1 VKRIVVGISGATGA
15 IYGVRI
21 IEILAGLPDVETHV
35 VVTDAARQTIA
46 LELDRSAAEILALA
60 DHRYS
65 VRDVGAA
72 IASGSYRAHGMI
84 VAPCSMRSLSA
95 IAYSRSD
102 NLLTRAADVMLK
114 ERRPLVLLPRETPLH
129 LGHLRAMTQIVE
141 IGGIVMPPVPAFY
154 TRPQTVLDIVN
165 QTANRALDLLDIELP
180 SDLFPRWDGG
190 SRARPTT
197 GSEQP

>member
-1 VKRIVVGISGATGA
+1 MKRIVVGISGATGA

-165 QTANRALDLLDIELP
+165 QTVESCLGPAGHRAGE
-180 SDLFPRWDGG
+180 
-190 SRARPTT
+190 RPVSAL
-197 GSEQP
+197 GRRQSSAAHHRE

>member
-1 VKRIVVGISGATGA
+1 MKRIVIGISGATGA
-15 IYGVRI
+15 IYGVRL
-21 IEILAGLPDVETHV
+21 IEILAALPEVETHV
-35 VVTDAARQTIA
+35 VATDAARQTMAI
-46 LELDRSAAEILALA
+46 ELDRSAAEILALA

-95 IAYSRSD
+95 IAYSRND

-129 LGHLRAMTQIVE
+129 LGHLRAMAQIAE
-141 IGGIVMPPVPAFY
+141 IGGIIMPPVPAFY
-154 TRPQTVLDIVN
+154 TRPQTILDIVN
-165 QTANRALDLLDIELP
+165 QTANRALDLLGIELP
-180 SDLFPRWDGG
+180 SDLFARWDGAG
-190 SRARPTT
+190 RTRPST
-197 GSEQP
+197 GSEAP

>member
-1 VKRIVVGISGATGA
+1 MKRIVVGISGATGA

-165 QTANRALDLLDIELP
+165 QTVNRALDLLGIELA

>member
-1 VKRIVVGISGATGA
+1 MKRIVVGISGATGA

-46 LELDRSAAEILALA
+46 LELDRSATEILALA

-165 QTANRALDLLDIELP
+165 QTANRALDLLGIELP

>member
-1 VKRIVVGISGATGA
+1 MKRIVVGISGATGA

-154 TRPQTVLDIVN
+154 TRPQTVLDVVN
-165 QTANRALDLLDIELP
+165 QTANRALDLLGIELP